1 MKVFIKNKVL
11 ITLGLLFFTSLSA
24 YYYIHNQSKYQQFL
38 IASLQDNDF
47 FIFSTSQL
55 SGEPKTRFDYAI
67 AKIININDSEVSYQI
82 GSTSYR
88 YKKDLIK
95 AIRLDTLM
103 IDNYFLNEIRTLSI
117 SELQTLSENGSIIE
131 LMRPTGRYLFGGLVL
146 EEQKMKLIQP
156 TYNLQEF
163 NESAVESYQLGDIDT
178 AFALF
183 KKGAESGETW
193 AQINLANMY
202 IDGEGTD
209 KNIGSAIYW
218 LNTAYESGNPDAQ
231 PKLKLLCQE
240 YNHLNNEICSRIL

>member
-1 MKVFIKNKVL
+1 MKTSIRNKLLVAF
-11 ITLGLLFFTSLSA
+11 GLLFFTSITA
-24 YYYIHNQSKYQQFL
+24 YYYIHKQSEQQQLL
-38 IASLQDNDF
+38 IASPQDNDF

-55 SGEPKTRFDYAI
+55 TGEPKTRFDYAI
-67 AKIININDSEVSYQI
+67 AKIININDSEVNYQI

-103 IDNYFLNEIRTLSI
+103 IDNYFLKEIRTLSI
-117 SELQTLSENGSIIE
+117 SELKTLSENGVIIE

-146 EEQKMKLIQP
+146 EEQKMRLIEP
-156 TYNLQEF
+156 THNLQEY
-163 NESAVESYQLGDIDT
+163 NERAVESYQLGDIDT

-202 IDGEGTD
+202 VDGEGAD
-209 KNIGSAIYW
+209 KNIESAIYW
-218 LNTAYESGNPDAQ
+218 LNIAYELGNPNAE
-231 PKLKLLCQE
+231 PKLRSLCQE
-240 YNHLNNEICSRIL
+240 YNHLNSEACSSI